1 LNSNHLF
8 MIHLG
13 YGRREKM
20 RRVLVV
26 NDDREIAGALS
37 QYLTEDGYTIQ
48 IAPDSEGALHRLR
61 AWKPHLV
68 LLDVK
73 LPKMSELDLISKI
86 RMHTPDEYSSI
97 ILTFDEMSIENLT
110 KCIEAG
116 ADDFL
121 IKPIRQIDLIPRVRS
136 MLKMKE
142 VHDSLRR
149 ASHRIEEL
157 TSTDDLTGL
166 MNMRAVFRKGEEE
179 IGRSNRF
186 RKPVSSILLNLDGFT
201 QVNQNHGFMIGS
213 HILQEVAVR
222 IRQCLRSVDLVA
234 RVGADEF
241 FILLGETDLGN
252 AEFIAERIRD
262 SIQSSAFKNEKQSVN
277 ITATLGVAGFT
288 PDQTNQRMTDLLHL
302 TTEALK
308 SAKANGANRIEVY
321 SFT

>member
-1 LNSNHLF
+1 
-8 MIHLG
+8 
-13 YGRREKM
+13 M

-26 NDDREIAGALS
+26 NDDRETAGALS
-37 QYLTEDGYTIQ
+37 QFLIADGYTVQ
-48 IAPDSEGALHRLR
+48 IASDSEMALHRLR

-68 LLDVK
+68 VMDVK
-73 LPKMSELDLISKI
+73 LPKMLELELIAKI

-97 ILTFDEMSIENLT
+97 ILTLEETSFENLT

-136 MLKMKE
+136 MVKMKE

-157 TSTDDLTGL
+157 SSTDELTGL
-166 MNMRAVFRKGEEE
+166 MNMRAVFRRGEEE
-179 IGRSNRF
+179 IGRANRF
-186 RKPVSSILLNLDGFT
+186 RKPVSSLLVNLDGFSL
-201 QVNQNHGFMIGS
+201 VNQNYGFLIGS
-213 HILQEVAVR
+213 HILQEVAIR
-222 IRQCLRSVDLVA
+222 IKQCLRSVDLIA

-241 FILLGETDLGN
+241 FILLSETDLGS
-252 AEFIAERIRD
+252 AEFMAERIRD
-262 SIQSSAFKNEKQSVN
+262 SIQSCPFKNEKQSVN
-277 ITATLGVAGFT
+277 ITATLGVAGLT
-288 PDQTNQRMTDLLHL
+288 PDQTNQKMTDLLHL

-308 SAKANGANRIEVY
+308 SAKVNGTNRIEVY